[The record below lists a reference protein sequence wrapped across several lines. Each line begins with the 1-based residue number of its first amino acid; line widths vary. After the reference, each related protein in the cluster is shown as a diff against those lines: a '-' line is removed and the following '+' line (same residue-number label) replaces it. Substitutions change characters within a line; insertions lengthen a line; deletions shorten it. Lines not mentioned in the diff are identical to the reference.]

1 MCWRVTRRNQGNIF
15 RPSDLSLHPN
25 APQEP
30 VRNGALQC
38 TGMSNEATTNTRMP
52 EAVRCSRMNLVDH
65 EPLNPFSN
73 LLIASFA
80 AGQIGTVPLL
90 QLSRTS

>member
-1 MCWRVTRRNQGNIF
+1 
-15 RPSDLSLHPN
+15 
-25 APQEP
+25 
-30 VRNGALQC
+30 
-38 TGMSNEATTNTRMP
+38 MP